1 MVSLIPIV
9 ATLISLISIILAETG
24 VASLEVIPLSAEVV
38 LSEVILSVGRVG
50 NLSIVIAVGVSLPKR
65 IIVLGWVRVIL
76 SDWIRRDRVIVVVCI
91 SSPHLVAVAV
101 LTVIYHPLLS
111 PESISLLPEVWSP
124 LVEVVPIGVEFL
136 SVGVVIPSSVAVV
149 GVLGR
154 VV

>member
-1 MVSLIPIV
+1 MIPIV
-9 ATLISLISIILAETG
+9 APLISLISIILAETG

>member
-1 MVSLIPIV
+1 LIPIV

>member
-1 MVSLIPIV
+1 LVSLIPIV
-9 ATLISLISIILAETG
+9 APLISLISIILAETG

>member
-1 MVSLIPIV
+1 LIPIV
-9 ATLISLISIILAETG
+9 APLISLISIILAETG

-38 LSEVILSVGRVG
+38 LSEVTLSVGRVG
-50 NLSIVIAVGVSLPKR
+50 NLSIVIAVGVSLSKR
-65 IIVLGWVRVIL
+65 IIILELVRVIL
-76 SDWIRRDRVIVVVCI
+76 SDWIRRDRVIVVFCI
-91 SSPHLVAVAV
+91 SSPHLAAVVV

-111 PESISLLPEVWSP
+111 PESISLLSEVWSP
-124 LVEVVPIGVEFL
+124 LVEVAPIGVEFL